1 MKRFRRTLAGAIA
14 LVSSV
19 VIGMT
24 TLTGCGAKESVVRD
38 EKTINIRACIGGYGD
53 SWLRAL
59 ADKVVILLRRH
70 RHPLHIANHRQDEWE
85 IIPEC
90 RREAQMLLLDIG
102 TQPQLIPGRV

>member
-1 MKRFRRTLAGAIA
+1 MAVELLHPAVLFLPLLIHAGA
-14 LVSSV
+14 VCRRF
-19 VIGMT
+19 G
-24 TLTGCGAKESVVRD
+24 
-38 EKTINIRACIGGYGD
+38 
-53 SWLRAL
+53 LRAL
-59 ADKVVILLRRH
+59 ADKVIILLRRH